1 MKNKYLLIFIIGVV
15 LVIAGLWLSFSK
27 KPIYEGLID
36 TSIVVMI
43 GLGSSDTYY
52 ADQGLTS
59 APNWKAVSGTFTQIS
74 GSAGRLIGVTSAN
87 AVSYGTQYSLPG
99 SPYNWVSVGGTMR
112 QVNFDYPF
120 VVGVD
125 TTGIVQYI
133 DNITSNPT
141 AVKWTTQAGI
151 LATKTFKYV
160 ATSLGRGYGIGTDN
174 IVWYV
179 PNIRSGEWKNVSG
192 ILTGMTLTQLV
203 FEGDQVAVI
212 DSTGTIYYANTN
224 IATAPNWAALSGTK
238 MKQISLKSS
247 MAVGIGMDNNT
258 YFAPSLKDG
267 VWIQVSKPTTMT
279 WIELMYP
286 IRANMITE
294 RPAAMTPCNSG
305 YSYYNSQCLID
316 CPSGFTV
323 NGTSCQGNLV
333 TRTTRPATVVPAL
346 MHTCPSG
353 FDVNLTTAATCN
365 AIVGG
370 GLAAVAP
377 VAEVYGLSGTSY
389 TKAQAQDK
397 CASYGAVLATTAQ
410 LTAARTAGAS
420 WTTPGWVSDSTT
432 SVMYPGASTVV
443 SATPATDGT
452 SGANCFGF
460 KPPRGQFT
468 DIKPSKTGVWN
479 QALQCPPGHSITTNA
494 TCMST
499 CPTGNTPSGGSCI
512 APIVPRTS
520 VAAVTTNYTC
530 PAGFSPPATVTCSG
544 ATCGPAQTCYSTCPA
559 GFTGSGTSCVGA
571 ITAKAQSALNSEVY
585 AVGTGYN
592 MTKTQA
598 QAKCVS
604 YGGTLATMAQVNEAR
619 TGAGA
624 DWCFWG
630 WVSDTTGPNVAYPI
644 TTRLMQGCGNG
655 AAQTVTN
662 TVPATQLST
671 AMYGANCFGVKPV
684 QGLYSDVQDFKVGV
698 YRRNAC
704 PTGYTQSVST
714 CYQNCPAGSTDIGNN
729 QCQVNSTTR
738 TTTTATYTPPCPT
751 DYTLSGSTC
760 YKSCASMTPTGM
772 QDIGGN
778 NCQSPSTTRTTST
791 PTPVRSS
798 LTPCNSDE
806 DTVTNAADQTCFKK
820 CATGLI
826 STATTCTPPT
836 TTRTGYQA
844 VFTCNSNETVQN
856 GICVSKCPDG
866 TYPDGE
872 LCVSKMKVVAA
883 PSSIKCVSSAFGNY
897 KKWTCDKD
905 EDAATLLKNPSND
918 TTYVDPADQVCIA
931 DDSDTGMYY
940 CQSGEEAKTNSN
952 TITTV
957 KGNYAK
963 TCANIKKNYVDLSNN
978 LTSLILIQ
986 SGMSNGSSQLTT
998 ARTALNNIY
1007 TQLNCA
1013 NPPNTNIGGLC
1024 TQINNGATAI
1034 GTDSTNISSVLAN
1047 ITPSIQAAM
1056 SSRDSLL
1063 SSITNF
1069 KCNT

>member
-1 MKNKYLLIFIIGVV
+1 
-15 LVIAGLWLSFSK
+15 
-27 KPIYEGLID
+27 
-36 TSIVVMI
+36 
-43 GLGSSDTYY
+43 
-52 ADQGLTS
+52 
-59 APNWKAVSGTFTQIS
+59 
-74 GSAGRLIGVTSAN
+74 
-87 AVSYGTQYSLPG
+87 
-99 SPYNWVSVGGTMR
+99 MR

-125 TTGIVQYI
+125 TAGIVKYI

-141 AVKWTTQAGI
+141 TATWTTQTTQTGI
-151 LATKTFKYV
+151 LATKAFKYV
-160 ATSLGRGYGIGTDN
+160 ATSLGRGFGIGTDN

-305 YSYYNSQCLID
+305 YSYYNSQCLRD
-316 CPSGFTV
+316 CPSGFTTNV
-323 NGTSCQGNLV
+323 TSCQGNPV

-377 VAEVYGLSGTSY
+377 VAEVYGLSQTTY
-389 TKAQAQDK
+389 TKAHAQDK

-443 SATPATDGT
+443 SAAPATGGT

-460 KPPRGQFT
+460 KPPQGQFT
-468 DIKPSKTGVWN
+468 DILPSKTGVWN
-479 QALQCPPGHSITTNA
+479 QGLQCPPGHNITTNA

-499 CPTGNTPSGGSCI
+499 CPTGNIPSGGSCI
-512 APIVPRTS
+512 APIVPKTS

-530 PAGFSPPATVTCSG
+530 PAGFSPPAIVTCSG
-544 ATCGPAQTCYSTCPA
+544 STCGPAQTCYSTCPA
-559 GFTGSGTSCVGA
+559 GSTGSGTSCVGA
-571 ITAKAQSALNSEVY
+571 ITARAQSALNSEVY
-585 AVGTGYN
+585 PVGTGYN
-592 MTKTQA
+592 MTKAFA
-598 QAKCVS
+598 QARCTHN
-604 YGGTLATMAQVNEAR
+604 GGRLATFAEVDEAR

-630 WVSDTTGPNVAYPI
+630 WISNNGPHLAYPI
-644 TTRLMQGCGNG
+644 TTSLMQGCGNG
-655 AAQTVTN
+655 AAQTVQYTI
-662 TVPATQLST
+662 PASSVSSAT
-671 AMYGANCFGVKPV
+671 YGANCFGVKPV
-684 QGLYSDVQDFKVGV
+684 EGLYSDVRNFKTGV

-704 PTGYTQSVST
+704 PAGYTQSGLT
-714 CYQNCPAGSTDIGNN
+714 CYQNCPAGSTSIANN

-778 NCQSPSTTRTTST
+778 NCQLASTTRTTST

-897 KKWTCDKD
+897 KKWTCDTN
-905 EDAATLLKNPSND
+905 EDAAALLKNPSND

-931 DDSDTGMYY
+931 EESDAGMYY

-952 TITTV
+952 TIMTV

-963 TCANIKKNYVDLSNN
+963 TCANIKKNYIDLSNN

-986 SGMSNGSSQLTT
+986 SGMSNGSTQLTT
-998 ARTALNNIY
+998 AKLTLNSIY

-1013 NPPNTNIGGLC
+1013 APTTQMAGLC